1 MPFSLLLVSSF
12 GPSLL
17 NFRGHLLRQALQSG
31 FDQVVVLSPECDRD
45 HPSLDILR
53 SWGVDV
59 RFFPLQRTG
68 LNPFHDLY
76 TIYKLYRVISD
87 ISPSHLV
94 AYTIKLFFIVDLL
107 LICSNISFAVIP
119 DTYVPMITGLEAFFL

>member
-1 MPFSLLLVSSF
+1 MPSSLLLVSSF

-31 FDQVVVLSPECDRD
+31 FDQVIVLSPECDRD

-68 LNPFHDLY
+68 LNPFYDLY
-76 TIYKLYRVISD
+76 TIYKLYRVISH

-94 AYTIKLFFIVDLL
+94 AYTIKPVLYCGLVVNLFKYFFV
-107 LICSNISFAVIP
+107 CSQA
-119 DTYVPMITGLEAFFL
+119 YMKYA